1 MLRNVT
7 MTDLT
12 MTRLLMTA
20 AFRAMLIATVI
31 AVLS

>member
-7 MTDLT
+7 MTNLT

-20 AFRAMLIATVI
+20 VFRAMLIATVI